1 MLARRQL
8 PALLLPIKPLRAAPR
23 VLPVAA
29 VGAAAALLAPLAA
42 RVATLSR
49 GAVEL
54 RAGAGG
60 AVLGALAGDA
70 PPPHPALLPFA
81 GFPFGMG
88 AAELRH
94 WLQSDDGRALWDAGF
109 AACGLRA
116 WPVAVA
122 TRAAAPPHGTTI
134 ELRLSGRRDAGLEE
148 MLAAACDAGLEA
160 PTCPGPATHPTTPES
175 IACWLHDRFA
185 TPEARRLGVAE
196 RYAAARIAA
205 LSAGNF
211 SRD

>member
-8 PALLLPIKPLRAAPR
+8 PALLLPIKPLRVAPR

-29 VGAAAALLAPLAA
+29 IGAAAVLLAPLAA
-42 RVATLSR
+42 RVAALSR
-49 GAVEL
+49 GAVQL

-60 AVLGALAGDA
+60 AVLGALAGDV

-94 WLQSDDGRALWDAGF
+94 WLRSGDGMALWDAGF

-116 WPVAVA
+116 WPIAVV
-122 TRAAAPPHGTTI
+122 TRGGASPHGTVV
-134 ELRLSGRRDAGLEE
+134 ELQLGGPRDAALEE
-148 MLAAACDAGLEA
+148 MLAAACDSDFEFTTYMCAA
-160 PTCPGPATHPTTPES
+160 AHPATPES
-175 IACWLHDRFA
+175 IACWLQDQLA
-185 TPEARRLGVAE
+185 TPEARRMRVAE
-196 RYAAARIAA
+196 RYVAARISA
-205 LSAGNF
+205 LANGGV
-211 SRD
+211 SRG